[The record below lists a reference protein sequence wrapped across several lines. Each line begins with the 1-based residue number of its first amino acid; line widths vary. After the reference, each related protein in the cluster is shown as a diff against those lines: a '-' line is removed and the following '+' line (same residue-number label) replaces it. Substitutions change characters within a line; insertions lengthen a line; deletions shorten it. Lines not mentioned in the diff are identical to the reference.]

1 MEPSGGGSMNGGLSQ
16 QRYMGVTEPI
26 STAGPSDADW
36 ASTRQL
42 EECVRGLGPQGS
54 REEEVRREEVLGR
67 LDELVNVWAKLV
79 SRKKGLNEEYV
90 REARCKIFTFGSY
103 RLGVHGPGADIDT
116 LCVGPC
122 YVTREED
129 FFVELHE
136 LLLKTEGVT
145 ELHTVPDAHV
155 PVMSFEFNGIPIDL
169 LYARLPLWVIPEEL
183 DILQDS
189 ILQNVD
195 EQSVRSLNGCRV
207 TDRILRLVPNMEHF
221 RTTLRYVK
229 LWAKRRGVYSN
240 VIGFL
245 GGVNWALLVAR
256 ICQLYPNAV
265 PSVLLSR
272 FFRVYKQWRWPNP
285 VMLCAIEEGP
295 LGLPVWDPRKNP
307 RDRSHLMPIIT
318 PTYPCQNSSFNVSS
332 STLRV
337 MTEEFK
343 RGDGVCDSLEAKSL
357 EWGRLFEPF
366 AFFES
371 YKNYLQIDITAG
383 DEEEMRVWKGWV
395 ESRLRQLILKVEK
408 DTFGML
414 QCHPHPN
421 GFHDASKKVQ
431 VCSFFVALQ
440 RKQGTQTPSAPFDMC
455 HTIAEFKHSV
465 MQYQMWKQSM
475 KIHVSHVRPKQI
487 PAYVFPNGVR
497 PVRAPRGAGL
507 GGRGGSGAGLLGPPG
522 AAEGGGRASAE
533 SPEASSRGGVPVTPP
548 SEVQVSAEDR
558 DSEEAELSPPENSS
572 GGGAG
577 AGGNINSGGSSTKR
591 AADGLLLGA
600 GPVSLKR
607 VRVEL
612 RSES

>member
-1 MEPSGGGSMNGGLSQ
+1 MDGD
-16 QRYMGVTEPI
+16 RYLGVTEPI
-26 STAGPSDADW
+26 STADPTEVDYAN
-36 ASTRQL
+36 TKQL
-42 EECVRGLGPQGS
+42 EEFVKGLALQGS
-54 REEEVRREEVLGR
+54 REEEVRREEVLGL
-67 LDELVNVWAKLV
+67 LDELVNVWVKMV
-79 SRKKGLNEEYV
+79 SRMKGLNDEYV

-129 FFVELHE
+129 FFVELHD
-136 LLLKTEGVT
+136 LLQKTDGVT

-207 TDRILRLVPNMEHF
+207 TDRILRLVPNIEHF
-221 RTTLRYVK
+221 RTTL
-229 LWAKRRGVYSN
+229 
-240 VIGFL
+240 
-245 GGVNWALLVAR
+245 
-256 ICQLYPNAV
+256 
-265 PSVLLSR
+265 R

-285 VMLCAIEEGP
+285 VMLCAIEEGS
-295 LGLPVWDPRKNP
+295 LGLPIWDPRKNP

-318 PTYPCQNSSFNVSS
+318 PTYPCQNSSFNVSN

-343 RGDGVCDSLEAKSL
+343 RGDGVCDSLDSKVADWSK
-357 EWGRLFEPF
+357 LFEPYP
-366 AFFES
+366 FFES
-371 YKNYLQIDITAG
+371 YKNYLQIEITAG
-383 DEEEMRVWKGWV
+383 DEEDLRIWKGWV

-421 GFHDASKKVQ
+421 AFHDTSKKVQ

-440 RKQGTQTPSAPFDMC
+440 RKQGAQHSSTPFDMC

-465 MQYQMWKQSM
+465 NQYLLWKPTM
-475 KIHVSHVRPKQI
+475 KIGVSHVRPKQI
-487 PAYVFPNGVR
+487 PTYVFPNGIR
-497 PVRAPRGAGL
+497 PVRPPRPPL
-507 GGRGGSGAGLLGPPG
+507 LSGRPGSGPNMDNVPTSL
-522 AAEGGGRASAE
+522 
-533 SPEASSRGGVPVTPP
+533 SPEASTRAVVTPP
-548 SEVQVSAEDR
+548 SDGKVSDGKE
-558 DSEEAELSPPENSS
+558 SKEPELSIPD
-572 GGGAG
+572 
-577 AGGNINSGGSSTKR
+577 TKR
-591 AADGLLLGA
+591 GAESLGVLG
-600 GPVSLKR
+600 GPHSKR

>member
-1 MEPSGGGSMNGGLSQ
+1 VWIEIDLGVGMEAAGGNGGQ
-16 QRYMGVTEPI
+16 ATQRYMGVTEPI
-26 STAGPSDADW
+26 STAGPSEVDY

-67 LDELVNVWAKLV
+67 LDELVNVWAKVV

-136 LLLKTEGVT
+136 LLARTEGVR

-169 LYARLPLWVIPEEL
+169 LYARLPVWVIPEEL

-207 TDRILRLVPNMEHF
+207 TDRILRLVPDMEHF

-337 MTEEFK
+337 MTEELK
-343 RGDGVCDSLEAKSL
+343 RGDGVCDSLDARGA
-357 EWGRLFEPF
+357 EWGRLFEAFP
-366 AFFES
+366 FFES

-414 QCHPHPN
+414 QCHPHPS

-465 MQYQMWKQSM
+465 MQYLMWKQSM

-497 PVRAPRGAGL
+497 PARAGRGV
-507 GGRGGSGAGLLGPPG
+507 GRGGSGAGLVG
-522 AAEGGGRASAE
+522 AGGSEKSVVATE
-533 SPEASSRGGVPVTPP
+533 SPEASSRAAAAATPP
-548 SEVQVSAEDR
+548 SEAKASVEDH
-558 DSEEAELSPPENSS
+558 DSEEAEAEVSVPLPESNNANGNGNES
-572 GGGAG
+572 G
-577 AGGNINSGGSSTKR
+577 NKR
-591 AADGLLLGA
+591 PAESLLLGA

-612 RSES
+612 RSEG